1 VAQRPR
7 ECGHEERQNYGLLA
21 AKLKFVSWHG
31 PRDLPSP
38 STQTTAPNDCTT
50 ESYHGEVNHP
60 PQDLAEKAA
69 AMREF
74 GRLRAAGLPIPAE
87 VRARHVLATNDGY
100 ATGPDSGDRIPEF
113 ALPDQSG
120 AIRTLN
126 DLAGPNGL
134 FLVFHRSA
142 DW

>member
-1 VAQRPR
+1 MSDKIP
-7 ECGHEERQNYGLLA
+7 H
-21 AKLKFVSWHG
+21 
-31 PRDLPSP
+31 
-38 STQTTAPNDCTT
+38 
-50 ESYHGEVNHP
+50 
-60 PQDLAEKAA
+60 DLAEKTA

-74 GRLRAAGLPIPAE
+74 GRLRNAGLPVPAE
-87 VRARHVLATNDGY
+87 VRERHLWATNDGY
-100 ATGPDSGDRIPEF
+100 ATGPNPGERIPEL

-120 AIRTLN
+120 AIRMLN